1 MALLAKPPIAKPA
14 AAKAPALAG
23 KPPALAAGGKAP
35 PAAAI
40 PGLCKVAT
48 DLANLLERET
58 GLIRAMKLTE
68 IGPLQADK
76 ARLTQMCGL
85 ALKDIDMTAP
95 VAKPLKE
102 QWQAAS
108 KKLGDAA
115 LANEMAL
122 RVGRDATDKLV
133 SAIVGHIQRRRNATS
148 AYARPKRAAPGV
160 VRRPSLSGVTLD
172 RHL

>member
-1 MALLAKPPIAKPA
+1 MALPAKSL
-14 AAKAPALAG
+14 AAKSPALPGKSPTAPALG
-23 KPPALAAGGKAP
+23 KTAPAT
-35 PAAAI
+35 AI

-76 ARLTQMCGL
+76 VRLTQLCGI
-85 ALKDIDMTAP
+85 ALKDIDMAAP

-102 QWQAAS
+102 QWLAVS
-108 KKLGDAA
+108 KKLGEAA
-115 LANEMAL
+115 VANELAL
-122 RVGRDATDKLV
+122 RVGRAATDKLV
-133 SAIVGHIQRRRNATS
+133 SAIIGHIERRRSATT
-148 AYARPKRAAPGV
+148 AYARPKRVTPGV
-160 VRRPSLSGVTLD
+160 TRRTALAGVTVD